1 MWRKFIEKKKQIK
14 DHNMAKII
22 DIQTG
27 QDMSSYMDMLDTAE
41 VYIKDIEARNNVKL
55 EQSLKIL
62 KEIRWAAS
70 FNPQFR
76 KDSFKGLAELLDD
89 LYLDL
94 NGEQC

>member
-1 MWRKFIEKKKQIK
+1 
-14 DHNMAKII
+14 MAKII

-27 QDMSSYMDMLDTAE
+27 QDMSSYMDMLDTVE
-41 VYIKDIEARNNVKL
+41 IYIKDIEARNNVKL
-55 EQSLKIL
+55 EQTLKIL